1 MHEFALNGFWPQ
13 AMDLWQLI
21 SSELNAANVINL
33 CLFIATAYM
42 AYDTRRIKIENHE
55 IANRE
60 RLFMIY
66 FEYNRRFAEIMMKFS
81 GDILSATAPEDTNEL
96 KKNMIIYF
104 NLCQEEFYLNNK
116 GLIDKNLWTIWEQG
130 IRNYMSRTAF
140 RIFWIQLRDN
150 PCYMNDFRESMNR
163 ILSETGPR

>member
-1 MHEFALNGFWPQ
+1 MHMFALNGSWLY
-13 AMDLWQLI
+13 ATELWRQI
-21 SSELNAANVINL
+21 SVELNAANIINF

-42 AYDTRRIKIENHE
+42 AYETRKMKIENHE

-81 GDILSATAPEDTNEL
+81 GDILAEIAPEDTDEL

-104 NLCQEEFYLNNK
+104 NLCQEEFYLNKNS
-116 GLIDKNLWTIWEQG
+116 LIEKNLWTIWEQG
-130 IRNYMSRTAF
+130 IKNYMSKAAF
-140 RIFWIQLRDN
+140 RSHWVQLRDN
-150 PCYMNDFRESMNR
+150 PCYMNDFRESMDR
-163 ILSETGPR
+163 ILSEAGPR